1 MSDNSPTLGELAAS
15 VTFAENTVNAAP
27 QLLDADVTFTDSD
40 GDFDGGTLT
49 VTGLLAEDS
58 VSVRNQGTGAGQIG
72 LSGANVTFGGVV
84 IGTLAGG
91 AGAAL
96 TITFNAAATSEAIDA
111 LIQNL
116 TYANAS
122 DSPTASRTL
131 VIDVI
136 DAAGHALAPDLTFLE
151 RTAGAN
157 PFSGFNVGFNSTTT
171 LVDLDGDGDLDAVV
185 GEYAGNLNYFEN
197 TGSALA
203 PSFVE
208 RTAAANPFT
217 GFETGGN
224 STPTFADLDNDGD
237 LDAVV
242 GEFDGSLNYFENTG
256 TALAP
261 VFALRTG
268 TANPFNVFD
277 VGFHSNPTFADLD
290 GDGDLDALV
299 GEGDGNLNYFENTGS
314 ASAPAFTLRTAAL
327 NPFDGIDVGFD
338 SAPTFADLDGD
349 GDLDLVAGGYDGAL
363 KYFENTGT
371 ASAPVFTQRTGAA
384 NPFNGIDIG
393 IYSTPALA
401 DLDGDGDLDIVV
413 GKYLGTLNYFENTP
427 SSGAT
432 ITVVVTPETDTL
444 TGSESADTLVGT
456 GVADRIFGLGG
467 DDTLSGGEGD
477 DLLQGGAGA
486 DILQGGGGVDTAD
499 YTDALAGVIVDLK
512 TGIVS
517 GGAGADSLSGI
528 ETIIGSAFNDRLTSF
543 TSANL
548 LDGGEGDDQL
558 SGFGGDDSLIGGLG
572 NDLLIGGAGNDRID
586 GGTGRDTASYR
597 GAIATGGVTVNLLTG
612 TSSGAQGNDTLIKI
626 EDLIGSDFNDVLTG
640 DKGANQITGGAGD
653 DSLGGGLGIDTVS
666 YAEAGAGVS
675 VSLLSGQA
683 TGGAGTDQLLGFENI
698 IGSDFDDSLT
708 GDGGDNVLVGGAGN
722 DLLDGQA
729 GIDTADYK
737 TAKAAV
743 TADLGA
749 GTATLGLEVDSLV
762 SIENLIG
769 SKFSDSL
776 TGGLGG
782 NMLDGGRG
790 KDLIIGGIGADH
802 LTGGAGNDVFRY
814 LTLGDSALAAMD
826 LITDLGAKDR
836 IDLSALDADANTAGD
851 QAFLQV
857 AAFTGAAGQ
866 LRLTYD
872 AGAQQTTLAVD
883 VNGDGLADFALLIA
897 GEHLSAAGWV
907 L

>member
-1 MSDNSPTLGELAAS
+1 MSDNSPTLGDLAAS
-15 VTFAENTVNAAP
+15 VTFGENTVNATP
-27 QLLDADVTFTDSD
+27 QLLDADVTFADSD

-91 AGAAL
+91 SGAAL
-96 TITFNAAATSEAIDA
+96 TITFNGSATSTAIDA

-122 DSPTASRTL
+122 DSPTVSRTL
-131 VIDVI
+131 VINVT
-136 DAAGHALAPDLTFLE
+136 DAAGNDLTGPPSFAQQ
-151 RTAGAN
+151 TGAAN
-157 PFSGFNVGFNSTTT
+157 PFDGFDVGGYSVPTFA
-171 LVDLDGDGDLDAVV
+171 DLDDDGDLDAVV
-185 GEYAGNLNYFEN
+185 GKLTGFLNYFEN
-197 TGSALA
+197 TGTASA
-203 PSFVE
+203 PVFTE
-208 RTAAANPFT
+208 RTGTANPFNGLDVGGWSNPTFADLDADGDLDALIGRYDNTLAYFENT
-217 GFETGGN
+217 GTASAPVFTERTGTANPFDDVDVDVGSAPTFADLDNDGDLDALVGAYGGKFNYFENTGTVTAPVFTGRTGTAN
-224 STPTFADLDNDGD
+224 PFNGVDVGFYSTPTFADLDNDGD
-237 LDAVV
+237 LDALV
-242 GEFDGSLNYFENTG
+242 GETDGTLNYFENTG
-256 TALAP
+256 TVTAP
-261 VFALRTG
+261 VFTARTG
-268 TANPFNVFD
+268 TANPFNGVD
-277 VGFHSNPTFADLD
+277 VGDRSNLTFGDLD

-299 GEGDGNLNYFENTGS
+299 GEESGTISFFETIPSGS
-314 ASAPAFTLRTAAL
+314 A
-327 NPFDGIDVGFD
+327 
-338 SAPTFADLDGD
+338 
-349 GDLDLVAGGYDGAL
+349 
-363 KYFENTGT
+363 
-371 ASAPVFTQRTGAA
+371 
-384 NPFNGIDIG
+384 
-393 IYSTPALA
+393 
-401 DLDGDGDLDIVV
+401 IV
-413 GKYLGTLNYFENTP
+413 
-427 SSGAT
+427 
-432 ITVVVTPETDTL
+432 VVVTPETETF
-444 TGSESADTLVGT
+444 TGSESADILVGT
-456 GVADRIFGLGG
+456 GLADRILGLGG
-467 DDTLSGGEGD
+467 DDNLTGGEGD
-477 DLLQGGAGA
+477 DLLQGGLGN
-486 DILQGGGGVDTAD
+486 DVLQGGGGIDTAEYSD
-499 YTDALAGVIVDLK
+499 GVAGVIVDLK
-512 TGIVS
+512 TGIVT

-528 ETIIGSAFNDRLTSF
+528 ENVTGSAFNDRLTGF
-543 TSANL
+543 TGVNV
-548 LDGGEGDDQL
+548 LDGGDGDDQL
-558 SGFGGDDSLIGGLG
+558 SGFGDDDSLIGGLG
-572 NDLLIGGAGNDRID
+572 NDTLFGGAGNDRID
-586 GGTGRDTASYR
+586 GGIGRDTASYK
-597 GAIATGGVTVNLLTG
+597 GAIAGGGVTVNLLTG

-626 EDLIGSDFNDVLTG
+626 EDLIGSDFDDVLTG
-640 DKGANQITGGAGD
+640 DKGANQINGGVGN
-653 DSLGGGLGIDTVS
+653 DSLNGGLGNDTVS
-666 YAEAGAGVS
+666 YAGTASAVT
-675 VSLLSGQA
+675 VSLLAGQA

-698 IGSDFDDSLT
+698 TGSDFNDSLT
-708 GDGGDNVLVGGAGN
+708 GDGGDNILVGGAGN

-729 GIDTADYK
+729 GVDTADYK

-826 LITDLGAKDR
+826 LITDLGGKDR
-836 IDLSALDADANTAGD
+836 IDLSALDADANIAGD
-851 QAFLQV
+851 QSFLQV

-866 LRLTYD
+866 LRLTFD